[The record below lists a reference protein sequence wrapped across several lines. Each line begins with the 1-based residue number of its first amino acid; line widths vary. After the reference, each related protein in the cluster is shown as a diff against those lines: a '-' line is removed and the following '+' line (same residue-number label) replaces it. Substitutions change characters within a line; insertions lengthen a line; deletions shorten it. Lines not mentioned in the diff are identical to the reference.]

1 MIASELAALER
12 ELLAAHESGDGD
24 ALVGL
29 YAVAADKAEAS
40 DDIDSAA
47 FFLTHAWIFALELGD
62 ERAEAI
68 RARLASWGRVD

>member
-1 MIASELAALER
+1 MNASELPALER
-12 ELLAAHESGDGD
+12 EMLAAHESGDGD

-29 YAVAADKAEAS
+29 YAVAADQAEAS

-47 FFLTHAWIFALELGD
+47 FFLTHAWIFALERGD
-62 ERAEAI
+62 ARAEAI

>member
-1 MIASELAALER
+1 MIASELAVLER
-12 ELLAAHESGDGD
+12 DLLAAHEASDGN
-24 ALVGL
+24 ALIGL

-47 FFLTHAWIFALELGD
+47 FFLTHAWIFALERGD
-62 ERAEAI
+62 ERAEAL

>member
-29 YAVAADKAEAS
+29 YAVAADKAEAC
-40 DDIDSAA
+40 DDIGSAA
-47 FFLTHAWIFALELGD
+47 FFLTHAWIFALERGD

-68 RARLASWGRVD
+68 RVRLASWGRVD

>member
-1 MIASELAALER
+1 MIASELAGLER
-12 ELLAAHESGDGD
+12 DLLAAHETGDGN
-24 ALVGL
+24 ALIGL

-47 FFLTHAWIFALELGD
+47 FFLTHAWIFALERGD
-62 ERAEAI
+62 ERAEAL

>member
-12 ELLAAHESGDGD
+12 ELLAAHESGDSD